1 MKPSVVRYSF
11 ILTLMLSTISLACT
25 EASAQSNLFQRWFHG
40 GVYETQAD
48 RDALYSSNAQRPLG
62 GLFAPG
68 FTRTL
73 TLLGGVNYPS
83 ASINEDFFQDTGDVQ
98 LDVGSFGSFDVD
110 DSGYALSFAFGRRH
124 SRTLRSEIEVAFRN
138 NNISRISEINVTP
151 EDPLLPGFTERTEDQ
166 DGNINVTSIMKN
178 FILDFDNQS
187 RFTPYAGVGIG
198 LSYVD
203 VELGESISLDGQPTF
218 QDGAGAFTYQ
228 AIGGIATRLNSAA
241 DLIVEYRFL
250 GTAEVEL
257 AGSDVAYNTSSL
269 FFGLKY
275 EY

>member
-83 ASINEDFFQDTGDVQ
+83 ASINEDFFQDTGDVP

-124 SRTLRSEIEVAFRN
+124 SYTLRSEIEVAFRN
-138 NNISRISEINVTP
+138 NNINRVTELEDATVPGLSELNGDRDGSINA
-151 EDPLLPGFTERTEDQ
+151 
-166 DGNINVTSIMKN
+166 TSIMKN
-178 FILDFDNQS
+178 FIFDFKNES
-187 RFTPYAGVGIG
+187 RFTPYAGFGIG
-198 LSYVD
+198 ISYVD
-203 VELGESISLDGQPTF
+203 IELGESISADGERTF
-218 QDGAGAFTYQ
+218 QDGGGAFTYQ
-228 AIGGIATRLNSAA
+228 AIGGVAMNLREAW

-250 GTAEVEL
+250 GTTEVDFGPED
-257 AGSDVAYNTSSL
+257 SFAYNANSL
-269 FFGLKY
+269 FFGMKF